1 MRRIA
6 PEGPLVRVVAITP
19 PALLTAYACVLA
31 FDLGGP
37 GLEDFLSTWVYN
49 CLIAAS
55 ALLCVTRAVAV
66 PAERIVWVL
75 VGVALTFWTA
85 SELYFELVLADE
97 EFTPY
102 PSLGDWLFLAFYP
115 LVYCAFVLLARLRI
129 REFQR
134 ALWLDGLIAALGVA
148 SVTGALVAP
157 AISND
162 GWDTLGASV
171 NLAYALGDVVLLS
184 IVVGVFSL
192 TAWRPGRPWAL
203 LGIGLALVA
212 CADIAF
218 LALST
223 AGIYAEGSMID
234 VLWPAATLT
243 IGYAAWQAIPPRR
256 DIRLD
261 GARLFLVPC
270 MVAMLALA
278 VLTASS
284 SEKLSD
290 VAPILATSTLAL
302 VIVRLAVTLAE
313 NQRRLTASRREA
325 QTDALTR
332 LGNRRRLAHDLE
344 EELGMAL
351 RDSQGALLLFD
362 LDGFKGFNDR
372 FGHPAGDALLSRL
385 GAALRRAMRDGA
397 RAYRLGGDEFCV
409 LVPAGSPDLEQIESA
424 ATEAL
429 RENGDDYAVAASS
442 GKVIFPA
449 EGRTF
454 AQVMSVADARLYADK
469 AQRRSQPDRA
479 A

>member
-1 MRRIA
+1 MNYSAR
-6 PEGPLVRVVAITP
+6 GN
-19 PALLTAYACVLA
+19 C
-31 FDLGGP
+31 GP
-37 GLEDFLSTWVYN
+37 GLEDFFSTWVYN
-49 CLIAAS
+49 FLIAAS

-75 VGVALTFWTA
+75 VGVALTCWTA

-429 RENGDDYAVAASS
+429 TENGDDYAVAASS

>member
-6 PEGPLVRVVAITP
+6 PEGTLVRVVALTP

-37 GLEDFLSTWVYN
+37 GLEDFFSTWVYN
-49 CLIAAS
+49 FLIAAS

-75 VGVALTFWTA
+75 VGVALTCWTA

-97 EFTPY
+97 KFTPY

-157 AISND
+157 AITD
-162 GWDTLGASV
+162 EGWDTLGASV

-234 VLWPAATLT
+234 VFWPAATLT
-243 IGYAAWQAIPPRR
+243 IGYGAWQAIPPRR

-325 QTDALTR
+325 HTDALTR

-344 EELGMAL
+344 EELDMVL